1 MARMHCWIAAVV
13 VVVIASEASAQ
24 AAKPAATAKPPI
36 ADNSFLMEEAYNQEA
51 GVIQHI
57 SLFQKARD
65 GDGWFY
71 AFTQEWPVR
80 GQRNQFSYTIPF
92 SNPGSSAG
100 LGDVMLNW
108 RIQSVGSEA
117 SATWISPRV
126 SLVLPTGDHT
136 KGFGSGVLGI
146 QGALPVSHRVAE
158 RVVSHSNVGVMLLPS
173 AKDAAGKSGS
183 ATTFSL
189 GQSFIWE
196 ARSRTNFMLEAVW
209 AGTARTVGSTDSWN
223 ASFYLSP
230 GIRWG
235 YDFASGLQVVPG
247 IAFPIGVGPSNDD
260 NQILL
265 YLSLEHPRKSA
276 K

>member
-1 MARMHCWIAAVV
+1 MARMNHCIALVAAL
-13 VVVIASEASAQ
+13 IASDAVAQ
-24 AAKPAATAKPPI
+24 ATKTAAAKLPI

-65 GDGWFY
+65 GDAWFY

-92 SNPGSSAG
+92 SHPGTSSG
-100 LGDVMLNW
+100 IGDLLLNW
-108 RIQSVGSEA
+108 RIQAVGSEG
-117 SATWISPRV
+117 SATWMAPRL

-146 QGALPVSHRVAE
+146 QGAIPASHRVAE
-158 RVVSHSNVGVMLLPS
+158 HLVSHSNVGLTLLPS
-173 AKDAAGKSGS
+173 AKDAAGTSGT

-196 ARSRTNFMLEAVW
+196 ARERLNFMLEAVW
-209 AGTARTVGSTDSWN
+209 GGTSRTVGSTDTWN
-223 ASFYLSP
+223 ASFYVSP
-230 GIRWG
+230 GLRWG
-235 YDFASGLQVVPG
+235 YDFPSGLQIVPG
-247 IAFPIGVGPSNDD
+247 IAFPIGIGPSKDD

-265 YLSLEHPRKSA
+265 YLSFEHPLKSG